1 MRRFIDQYH
10 FIWLLFCGFGFC
22 FLVAQSGAT
31 AQADVQPADDSRRLV
46 DSRFGAIESFWAPE
60 EAAELKVGWERI
72 LFYWNEIQP
81 TGPDDWNPLH
91 VLDEWLIDANVQGRT
106 VLGLLKNT
114 PAWATDGEPFSGV
127 PRGLY
132 LPIDDPDNLWA
143 GYVRKVVD
151 YYGPRG
157 VHHWIIWNE
166 PEIAPGVYGHE
177 FGGSIEDYYQLLKV
191 AHKVAKENDPLAV
204 IHLAGWSYWHDPNY
218 LRDFLEVARAD
229 PEAVNH
235 DYFFDVISLH
245 IYFRVET
252 VQTLV
257 EETDQIQRE
266 FGLDKPIWINE
277 TNTSPNLDELWP
289 VERPQFQVDL
299 DQQAWYVVQAHALG
313 FAAGVERIAIYK
325 LVDIL
330 LPPGGESFGIL
341 RPDFSKRPAYF
352 SYLTTLRYL
361 NGFTFPVEKQQRGSY
376 FIFTFRRP
384 EGITRVLWAR
394 TPSSV
399 TVEVPALAE
408 SGLLVSAL
416 GDSAS
421 IRPDDGFYTIT
432 LEGARCRGEC
442 LVGGPPLFLV
452 EGSVGDV
459 ELIPTAA
466 PSTRVVETPT
476 PIPTGT
482 HTPTPSPTFTPS
494 PTTTPSPT
502 ATATSLP
509 TETPEPSPTIITEAV
524 IAELPGPPNPPLA
537 GGGEGAA
544 DARNSQLQPAWLF
557 IGAGV
562 VLSLVL
568 AVYARRSQ
576 GGP

>member
-1 MRRFIDQYH
+1 MQRIIHRT
-10 FIWLLFCGFGFC
+10 LLIALLLSG
-22 FLVAQSGAT
+22 LVGLIIQRAA
-31 AQADVQPADDSRRLV
+31 ADVDDGRRLV
-46 DSRFGAIESFWAPE
+46 DPRFGAIESFWAPE

-91 VLDEWLIDANVQGRT
+91 VLDDWLIDANVQGRT

-114 PAWATDGEPFSGV
+114 PAWATDGVPFSGV

-143 GYVRKVVD
+143 GYVRKVVN

-166 PEIAPGVYGHE
+166 PEIEPGVYGHE
-177 FGGSIEDYYQLLKV
+177 FGGSVEDYFQLLKV
-191 AHKVAKENDPLAV
+191 AHKVAKENDPQAV
-204 IHLAGWSYWHDPNY
+204 IHLAGWSYWHDPDY
-218 LRDFLEVARAD
+218 FRDFLEVARAD
-229 PEAVNH
+229 PEAEDH

-257 EETDQIQRE
+257 QETAEIQRE

-361 NGFTFPVEKQQRGSY
+361 NGFTFPVEKQQRGNY

-394 TPSSV
+394 TRSSV
-399 TVEVPALAE
+399 TLQVPALAE

-421 IRPDDGFYTIT
+421 IRPAEGFYVIT

-452 EGSVGDV
+452 ESDVGDV
-459 ELIPTAA
+459 EIIPTAE
-466 PSTRVVETPT
+466 PSTPTAETPT
-476 PIPTGT
+476 PIPTAT
-482 HTPTPSPTFTPS
+482 HTPTSSPTV
-494 PTTTPSPT
+494 TPSPT
-502 ATATSLP
+502 ATAPPTITPSLTATAIPSP
-509 TETPEPSPTIITEAV
+509 TETPEPSPAVVTEAA
-524 IAELPGPPNPPLA
+524 IAELPDQPLTGQGERVSGA
-537 GGGEGAA
+537 GS
-544 DARNSQLQPAWLF
+544 SQLQPAWLF

-562 VLSLVL
+562 ALSLILV
-568 AVYARRSQ
+568 VYARRSQ
-576 GGP
+576 GRA